1 MISTSNNDSGEAASW
16 IGEDPPHIQSVSAS
30 TDKEDI
36 TKTDTKSDDTLY
48 IQATAATYPILWY
61 VLSIH

>member
-1 MISTSNNDSGEAASW
+1 MISTSNNDSGEA
-16 IGEDPPHIQSVSAS
+16 VSTN

-36 TKTDTKSDDTLY
+36 TRTDTKSDDTLY